1 MSCLSSLKSIAAEG
15 FTMHSLKRSRTNDPE
30 ALKQRVVDAAFQAFT
45 TKGFN
50 ATGIQDLIRSI
61 GVSGGA
67 YSHHFP
73 SKKDLAMEVIATA
86 VTEAVDKAWI
96 TPIKTADSTKQG
108 VTVVFRKIIESLD
121 RAGTISGCPLN
132 NLALELST
140 QDSDLR
146 AALNTVFL
154 YWQEELRKKIQHDQA
169 CGMLKHLRAND
180 AATFIIA
187 TYSGAMAMAKASRST
202 SPLRICSKQLA
213 SYLS

>member
-1 MSCLSSLKSIAAEG
+1 MNSV
-15 FTMHSLKRSRTNDPE
+15 KRSRTNDPE

-50 ATGIQDLIRSI
+50 ATGIQDLIRAI

-73 SKKDLAMEVIATA
+73 SKKDLALAVIATA
-86 VTEAVDKAWI
+86 VTDAVDKSWVI
-96 TPIKTADSTKQG
+96 PIMAANSTKQG

-132 NLALELST
+132 NLVLELST
-140 QDSDLR
+140 QDPDLR
-146 AALNTVFL
+146 AALNTVFSH
-154 YWQEELRKKIQHDQA
+154 WHEELAKKIRYDQA
-169 CGMLKHLRAND
+169 RGMLKHLRANE

-202 SPLRICSKQLA
+202 SPLRICSKQLT